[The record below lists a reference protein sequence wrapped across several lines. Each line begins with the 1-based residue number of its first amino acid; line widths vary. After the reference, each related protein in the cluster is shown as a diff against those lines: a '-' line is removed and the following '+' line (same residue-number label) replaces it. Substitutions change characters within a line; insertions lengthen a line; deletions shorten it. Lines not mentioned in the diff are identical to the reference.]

1 MKKQKTPFFR
11 SMAFKVQLLL
21 GIGVVFAL
29 VVMTLVTFPS
39 IRSNIEFVNQ
49 SYLLDEAKAY
59 GYILE
64 TTQWMRGDGL
74 SAAESFTYAQLDN
87 TLGAVAIDGCTS
99 SYVYLVSDDG
109 TMLYHPDQSKVG
121 QPVENTVVTG
131 LVADVKAG
139 KSITPACVEY
149 EYRGTM
155 KYASYYVSAAG
166 DFILV
171 FTADESE
178 VLSGVREV
186 FFKMIYVAI
195 GVLIAILAVGTV
207 AALYMLRPLTV
218 LTGILNK
225 TAELDFTPSPE
236 QERLNKGR
244 DETGMISRAVFSLCE
259 KLKEM
264 VHVLSGQS
272 EELLRTNREFNTKFD
287 NINETVTNINTAI
300 EDIAQGSTSQAQETS
315 AAGGQ
320 VGRIGEAIDE
330 NAKNVEKLEATVTE
344 MNRLSEQAD
353 GMLQALAGINRKTAE
368 TIGVVSE
375 QTNSTNVSAN
385 RIRDAVGLIQDIAS
399 QTNLLSLNASIE
411 AASAG
416 EAGRGFAVVAEEIRK
431 LADDSARSAG
441 EIETIVKELIANSNS
456 SVEKMNEVK
465 QDATEQKEKLES
477 TQNAFQS
484 LRKGVDA
491 ISEVAGSVY
500 RQTEDL
506 EREKNAISGVV
517 EQLAAIS
524 EENAA
529 STEETSASMLNLTE
543 VVADCR
549 EETAVLNALSEELSK
564 QMGRFRL

>member
-21 GIGVVFAL
+21 GVGVVFAL
-29 VVMTLVTFPS
+29 VVMTLITFPS
-39 IRSNIEFVNQ
+39 IQSNIESVNQ
-49 SYLLDEAKAY
+49 NYLLDEAKAY
-59 GYILE
+59 GYIIE
-64 TTQWMRGDGL
+64 TTQWMRGDGRP
-74 SAAESFTYAQLDN
+74 AAEAFTYAQLEN
-87 TLGAVAIDGCTS
+87 TLGDIAIDRCKS
-99 SYVYLVSDDG
+99 SYAYMVSDDG
-109 TMLYHPDQSKVG
+109 TMLYHPEQSKVG
-121 QPVENTVVTG
+121 QKVENVVVTG
-131 LVADVKAG
+131 LVADLAAG
-139 KSITPACVEY
+139 KTIAPACVEY
-149 EYRGTM
+149 EYNGIT
-155 KYASYYVSAAG
+155 KYASYYVAAAG

-171 FTADESE
+171 ITADKAEI
-178 VLSGVREV
+178 LSGVREV
-186 FFKMIYVAI
+186 FFKMVYVAI
-195 GVLIAILAVGTV
+195 GVLVLILAVGTV
-207 AALYMLRPLTV
+207 AALYMLRPLTT
-218 LTGILNK
+218 LTNILNK
-225 TAELDFTPSPE
+225 TAELDFSPNPE

-244 DETGMISRAVFSLCE
+244 DETGMISRAVFTLCE
-259 KLKEM
+259 ELKETI
-264 VHVLSGQS
+264 HVLSGQS
-272 EELLRTNREFNTKFD
+272 EELLRTNREFNTRFD

-330 NAKNVEKLEATVTE
+330 NVKNVEKLETTVEE
-344 MNRLSEQAD
+344 MNQLSEQAD
-353 GMLQALAGINRKTAE
+353 GMLEALAGINRKTAE
-368 TIGVVSE
+368 TIGVVAE
-375 QTNSTNVSAN
+375 QTNSTNTSAN

-441 EIETIVKELIANSNS
+441 EIEMIARELIANSNS
-456 SVEKMNEVK
+456 SVEKMDEVK
-465 QDATEQKEKLES
+465 QDAAEQREKLAS
-477 TQNAFQS
+477 TQNAFLS

-491 ISEVAGSVY
+491 ISEVAGNVY
-500 RQTEDL
+500 RQTEEL

-543 VVADCR
+543 VVADCK
-549 EETAVLNALSEELSK
+549 EETAVLNALSEELSR
-564 QMGRFRL
+564 QMGKFRL